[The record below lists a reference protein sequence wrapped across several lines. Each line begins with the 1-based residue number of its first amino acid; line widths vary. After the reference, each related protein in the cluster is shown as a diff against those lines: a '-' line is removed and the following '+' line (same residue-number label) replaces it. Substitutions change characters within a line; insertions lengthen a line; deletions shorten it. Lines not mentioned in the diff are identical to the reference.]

1 MGTESGYFWLHK
13 SRPREI
19 RVRRSHH
26 TSCQSLKVPSLRGCE
41 LLHPLPLNPLA
52 ELFGGWRVSWEC
64 IRRGESAKRAHLTF
78 YTVSSPISPSHLL
91 YRLTTWTFRIS
102 VLYGRKA
109 GELEDARLLEV
120 QLFEGTH
127 TWTHQGYLYLFK
139 TMQCR
144 QIWPKFKSRCF
155 FTTQIY
161 ISHHYHHHTHQMGR
175 SRSE

>member
-26 TSCQSLKVPSLRGCE
+26 TSCQSLKVPSLRGCQ
-41 LLHPLPLNPLA
+41 LLNPLPLNPLA

-102 VLYGRKA
+102 LLYGGKA
-109 GELEDARLLEV
+109 GELEDARLLEF

-127 TWTHQGYLYLFK
+127 TPRLPVSVKDHAMSSNL
-139 TMQCR
+139 
-144 QIWPKFKSRCF
+144 
-155 FTTQIY
+155 TQV
-161 ISHHYHHHTHQMGR
+161 
-175 SRSE
+175 